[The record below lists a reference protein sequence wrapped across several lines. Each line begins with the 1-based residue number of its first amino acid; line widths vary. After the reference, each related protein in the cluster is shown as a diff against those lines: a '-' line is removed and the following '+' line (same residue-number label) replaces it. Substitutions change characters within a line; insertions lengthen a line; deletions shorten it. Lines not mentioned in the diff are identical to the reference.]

1 MNKIKFLSAQPA
13 IDYYAWQVEVQIVNL
28 MLTGYDPEQ
37 MYVVAGYQDEIPE
50 SWLKLQKVHSRVNFF
65 FYEDTLGD
73 CKYLPAIQAHILK
86 KHFKEHPDSSAYFFV
101 DADFAFTRFLDFGK
115 FLNDDKWYFSDTISY
130 IGYEYI
136 ASKGEEVLDAM
147 CSVVGIS
154 KELVKSNQE
163 NSGGAQKLMK
173 NLTHEYWEMVERYS
187 FELYDVMMQL
197 QHVRNDGSNHG
208 IQAWTASM
216 WAELWTAWKLGIEV
230 VVPREFDFCWATC
243 NIKRWDQVF
252 FFHNAGVMS
261 DKDEMF
267 HKAKY
272 MDSYPYNSNE
282 KVSEYKCSYNYYKL
296 VKSIDSCLV

>member
-13 IDYYAWQVEVQIVNL
+13 IDYYAWQIEVQIMNL
-28 MLTGYDPEQ
+28 MLNGYDPEQ
-37 MYVVAGYQDEIPE
+37 INVVSGYQDNIPE
-50 SWLKLQKVHSRVNFF
+50 CWLKLRSTYSSVKFF

-86 KHFKEHPDSSAYFFV
+86 KHFKEHPDNTPYFFV
-101 DADFAFTRFLDFGK
+101 DADFIFTRYLDFTPY
-115 FLNDDKWYFSDTISY
+115 LNDDNWYFSDTISY
-130 IGYEYI
+130 IGYNYI
-136 ASKGEEVLDAM
+136 VSKGEEVLDAM

-173 NLTHEYWEMVERYS
+173 NLTHEYWEMVEKYS

-216 WAELWTAWKLGIEV
+216 WAELWTAWKLGIDV
-230 VVPREFDFCWATC
+230 VVPKEFDFCWATC
-243 NIKRWDQVF
+243 NIKRWDQVS

-261 DKDEMF
+261 DKDGMF

-272 MDSYPYNSNE
+272 MDKYPFNYDE
-282 KVSEYKCSYNYYKL
+282 VVSEHRCSYNYYKL
-296 VKSIDSCLV
+296 LKSIDSCLV